1 MPTNQTNKQTNNM
14 LKIIKLLLLILIPF
28 ATSQNKTIPKTQTCV
43 VCIGHKSSTND
54 DDCWNSKTCY
64 SGSHLLENKN
74 LEKCQISCPILYNYC
89 GIVLV
94 KNDSSVQKISRFCSE
109 NHLVDRS
116 RPEDP
121 NRKGYSMQYC
131 KEAYVP
137 GNSYDDDDEDGYKLE
152 ICDETCEDELCNA
165 SYNITV
171 PLVLIIINQLIKLL
185 F

>member
-1 MPTNQTNKQTNNM
+1 MPTNQTNIM
-14 LKIIKLLLLILIPF
+14 LKIIKLLLILIPF
-28 ATSQNKTIPKTQTCV
+28 TTSQNNTITNRTQTCV
-43 VCIGHKSSTND
+43 VCIGDKSSTND

-121 NRKGYSMQYC
+121 NKKGYSMQYC

-137 GNSYDDDDEDGYKLE
+137 GNPYDVDDDEGYKLE
-152 ICDETCEDELCNA
+152 ICDETCENELCNA
-165 SYNITV
+165 SYKITV
-171 PLVLIIINQLIKLL
+171 PLVLIIIIIIINQLIKL
-185 F
+185 